1 MTIVW
6 FHFLHLNIHSNWS
19 LLADRTGGCVCVYK
33 GRPQVP
39 PQSPWACSFPVA
51 GWWSGRECFQLGDL
65 SQLDSSLKTC
75 GQVVSCVNW
84 AQLGAVLVQT
94 DVQIYS
100 WLGAV
105 SEPLGAG
112 FPPCVRWENEWMSV
126 FGTWPLLIEWWWWFL
141 RLLRGQP
148 RSSLLL
154 VPHYFHSPS
163 LGLSCSVICVHVL
176 GCSAFHLSLFPCR
189 FLY

>member
-19 LLADRTGGCVCVYK
+19 LLADGTGGCVCVYK
-33 GRPQVP
+33 GRPGTPSEPLGLLLPCGWMMEWQRVL
-39 PQSPWACSFPVA
+39 SA
-51 GWWSGRECFQLGDL
+51 GRLVTTGQFTEDLRAGGR
-65 SQLDSSLKTC
+65 
-75 GQVVSCVNW
+75 CVNW

-112 FPPCVRWENEWMSV
+112 FPPVWGGRMNGC
-126 FGTWPLLIEWWWWFL
+126 LYLA
-141 RLLRGQP
+141 RG
-148 RSSLLL
+148 RSSLSGDGDSFASF
-154 VPHYFHSPS
+154 VAS
-163 LGLSCSVICVHVL
+163 LGPASSFWFPLLTHL
-176 GCSAFHLSLFPCR
+176 LWAFHVV
-189 FLY
+189 